1 MTECCFAVWSR
12 QQSGRFVIA
21 DTAGTVMAT
30 YPVPQTA
37 DRPIPGM
44 LLGSGWCAFPGAE
57 WEEEPPGRWSVAV
70 FRHPAMQ
77 AGET

>member
-1 MTECCFAVWSR
+1 VSEYCFAVWSR
-12 QQSGRFVIA
+12 QQSGRLVIA

-30 YPVPQTA
+30 YPVA
-37 DRPIPGM
+37 RAGDRPGPGM
-44 LLGSGWCAFPGAE
+44 LLGSGWYAFPGAE

-70 FRHPAMQ
+70 FRHPITQ